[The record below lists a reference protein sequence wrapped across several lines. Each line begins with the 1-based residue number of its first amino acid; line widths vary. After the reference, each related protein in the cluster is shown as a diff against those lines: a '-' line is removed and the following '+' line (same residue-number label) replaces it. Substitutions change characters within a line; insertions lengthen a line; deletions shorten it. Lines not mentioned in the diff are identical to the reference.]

1 MSMLAERLIRA
12 VRTRSALDPQGT
24 DLDADAAYDVQE
36 EVVAALGPEVVA
48 AKLGLTSR
56 AKQLQMKVEEPLY
69 GWMVRGTEI
78 VRGDPLVADDLIQ
91 PRVEPEIAF
100 VTAFE
105 LAGPATTAAQVL
117 AATRWVM
124 PAIDVLDSRYAGY
137 SFTLPD
143 VIADNSS
150 AGRFIVGDPIAAEG
164 IDLRSVGCVF
174 SANGEPVATAAGAA
188 ILGHPAEAIAWFVRR
203 LWERGKVL
211 PAGSLVLAGALTAA
225 FPVERGDTFTV
236 EIDRLGSLDLAVR

>member
-1 MSMLAERLIRA
+1 MTELADRLIRA
-12 VRTRSALDPQGT
+12 VRTRTALDPQGSA
-24 DLDADAAYDVQE
+24 LDADRAYDVQD

-56 AKQLQMKVEEPLY
+56 AKQVQMKVSEPLY

-78 VRGDPLVADDLIQ
+78 MRGEPLETGQLIQ

-100 VTAFE
+100 VTDVE
-105 LAGPATTAAQVL
+105 LAGPGVTAAGVL
-117 AATRWVM
+117 AATRAVM

-150 AGRFIVGDPIAAEG
+150 AGRFIVGDPVSPAG
-164 IDLRSVGCVF
+164 IDLRTVGCVF
-174 SANGEPVATAAGAA
+174 SKNGEAIATAAGAA
-188 ILGHPAEAIAWFVRR
+188 ILGHPAEAVAWFVRK
-203 LWERGKVL
+203 LAERRRVL
-211 PAGSLVLAGALTAA
+211 PAGTVVLAGALTAA
-225 FPVERGDTFTV
+225 FAAKPDDTFTV
-236 EIDRLGSLDLAVR
+236 EIDRLGTLDLKVT